1 MGISLAVRGRFLRFS
16 ETRNVLRKSLHSFG
30 WCGIMPPTQSTPELG
45 YSSPKPEAVALKS
58 RTVTPPIFAYNL

>member
-1 MGISLAVRGRFLRFS
+1 MGISLAVRVRFLRFS
-16 ETRNVLRKSLHSFG
+16 ETRNALRKSLHSFG

-45 YSSPKPEAVALKS
+45 YSSPKPEAVALK